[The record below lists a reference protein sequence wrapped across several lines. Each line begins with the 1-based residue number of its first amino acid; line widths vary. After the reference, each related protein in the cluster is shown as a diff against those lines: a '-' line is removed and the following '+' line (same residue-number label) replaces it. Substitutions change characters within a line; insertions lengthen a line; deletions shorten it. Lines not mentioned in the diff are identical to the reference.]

1 MSPGIHCNVALIFI
15 TLLCTGLTRD
25 AGANDRF
32 EYIESAS
39 TNALD
44 TPDATQSTVV
54 LAKVAKWQS
63 SGVTIEQGGDYR
75 ITASGEWQVAPTCPK
90 TGPDGEPLYSVLCWN
105 IGGQLIAGVSHAAL
119 IGKIGH
125 RGTPFAIGHMRQF
138 TAQHE
143 GFLYYMVN
151 DASEWFADNT
161 GSVTAT
167 IEPVYAAP

>member
-1 MSPGIHCNVALIFI
+1 MSPLVYGNVALILI
-15 TLLCTGLTRD
+15 TLLYAGWAMD
-25 AGANDRF
+25 VGANDRF
-32 EYIESAS
+32 EHIESATTS
-39 TNALD
+39 ALD
-44 TPDATQSTVV
+44 TPDVTQSTVV

-63 SGVTIEQGGDYR
+63 SGVSIKQGGEYR
-75 ITASGEWQVAPTCPK
+75 ITATGEWQVAPTCPK
-90 TGPDGEPLYSVLCWN
+90 TGPDGEPLYTVLCWN

-125 RGTPFAIGHMRQF
+125 GGTPFAIGRMRQF

-151 DASEWFADNT
+151 DASEWFADNM